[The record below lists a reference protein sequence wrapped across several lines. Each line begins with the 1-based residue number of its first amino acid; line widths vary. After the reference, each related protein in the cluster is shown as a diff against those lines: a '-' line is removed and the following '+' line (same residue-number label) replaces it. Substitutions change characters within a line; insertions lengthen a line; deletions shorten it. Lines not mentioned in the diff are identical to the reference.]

1 MARDDDGYNESTRRR
16 ENMMDQRRRKARGE
30 EVEENLEEDTEAYID
45 RRALRD
51 DDYRYTGPRTG
62 GGGRASGGGGC
73 AQAILY
79 LVLGAVAA
87 LLIAFFFFGQAM
99 NNVGQIFGGI
109 SPRIQQVLI
118 TPTPSIITG
127 AAVVQQIKQ
136 LSRLETSRF
145 TIEQVIEVKQDS
157 NIPVIGNIL
166 AGDALLLI
174 AHGNVIAGIDLTRM
188 GAEDIVVSPD
198 GKSISVRMPAAEV
211 FSSAL
216 DSQKTRVYTRDRGV
230 FAPDNKDLESQARQR
245 AEQSILQAACEGG
258 IMQEA
263 TENGEAALR
272 QLLGL
277 LDFDQISIQ
286 SATPALPPACQQNA
300 PLAPT
305 P

>member
-1 MARDDDGYNESTRRR
+1 MARDDESTRRR
-16 ENMMDQRRRKARGE
+16 ENMMDQRLRKARGE
-30 EVEENLEEDTEAYID
+30 EVEDTLADETEEYID

-51 DDYRYTGPRTG
+51 DDYRYTGPRSG
-62 GGGRASGGGGC
+62 GGGGPTRGGGC
-73 AQAILY
+73 AQAVLY
-79 LVLGAVAA
+79 LVLGAVVT
-87 LLIAFFFFGQAM
+87 LLIGFFFFGQAM
-99 NNVGQIFGGI
+99 SSVGQLFGGI

-145 TIEQVIEVKQDS
+145 TIEQVIEVEQGS

-174 AHGNVIAGIDLTRM
+174 AHGNVIAGIDLTRLA
-188 GAEDIVVSPD
+188 AEDIVVSPD

-216 DSQKTRVYTRDRGV
+216 DSQKTRVYSRERGV
-230 FAPDNKDLESQARQR
+230 FAPDNKDLESQARQK
-245 AEQSILQAACEGG
+245 AEQSILRAACEGG

-272 QLLGL
+272 QLLSL

-286 SATPALPPACQQNA
+286 STTPAIPPACQQNA
-300 PLAPT
+300 PPAPT

>member
-1 MARDDDGYNESTRRR
+1 MARDDESTRRR
-16 ENMMDQRRRKARGE
+16 ENMMDQRLRKARGE
-30 EVEENLEEDTEAYID
+30 EVEDTLADETEEYID

-51 DDYRYTGPRTG
+51 DDYRYTGPRVGGGG
-62 GGGRASGGGGC
+62 GGGRSGGGC
-73 AQAILY
+73 AQAVLY
-79 LVLGAVAA
+79 LVLGAVVT
-87 LLIAFFFFGQAM
+87 LLIGFFFFGQAM
-99 NNVGQIFGGI
+99 SSVGQLFGGI

-145 TIEQVIEVKQDS
+145 TIEQVIEVEQGS

-174 AHGNVIAGIDLTRM
+174 AHGNVIAGIDLTRL
-188 GAEDIVVSPD
+188 ASEDIVVSPD

-216 DSQKTRVYTRDRGV
+216 DSQKTRVYSRDRGV
-230 FAPDNKDLESQARQR
+230 FAPDNKDLESQARMK
-245 AEQSILQAACEGG
+245 AELSILQAACEGG

-286 SATPALPPACQQNA
+286 STTPALPPACQQNV
-300 PLAPT
+300 PPAPT